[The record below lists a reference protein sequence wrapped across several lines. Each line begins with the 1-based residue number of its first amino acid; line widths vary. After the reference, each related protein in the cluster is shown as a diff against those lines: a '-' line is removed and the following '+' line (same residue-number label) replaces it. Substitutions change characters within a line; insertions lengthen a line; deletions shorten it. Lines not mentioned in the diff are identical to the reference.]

1 MEPSPLITPSEL
13 KAARSRLS
21 LFVQREALA
30 TAQELGFGWRP
41 AEITPHGLA
50 GLTEEFR
57 TCRVSGLPFR
67 VLQEFSDDTIF
78 GSPSVNRAMR
88 FWHDTRHVWL
98 GADFSTEAELAV
110 ASCHLARAKAEG
122 LGPGSLE
129 YALLQADT
137 VGQTLYVAR
146 SHRFVAHQLQFAL
159 DCARLSL
166 DQAIEREVLR
176 SVIEGT
182 AT

>member
-1 MEPSPLITPSEL
+1 MEPSTLITPTEL
-13 KAARSRLS
+13 KVARSRLS
-21 LFVQREALA
+21 LFVHNEAQA

-41 AEITPHGLA
+41 AEITPQGVD

-67 VLQEFSDDTIF
+67 VLADFSDDTIF
-78 GSPSVNRAMR
+78 NSASTNHAMR

-98 GADFSTEAELAV
+98 GADFSTEAELDV

-122 LGPGSLE
+122 FEPSSLE

-137 VGQTLYVAR
+137 VGQTVYVAR
-146 SHRFVAHQLQFAL
+146 SHRFVTHQLQFAM
-159 DCARLSL
+159 DCVRLSL
-166 DQAIEREVLR
+166 DQAIEREMLR
-176 SVIEGT
+176 SVIEGS